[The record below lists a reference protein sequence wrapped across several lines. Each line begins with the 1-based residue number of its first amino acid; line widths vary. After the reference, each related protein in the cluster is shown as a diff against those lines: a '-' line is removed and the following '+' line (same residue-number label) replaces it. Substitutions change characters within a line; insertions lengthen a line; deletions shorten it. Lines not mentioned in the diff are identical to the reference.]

1 MVALKIHNFREL
13 SVWKE
18 SMLLAKEIYVA
29 TTELPSQEKYG
40 LISQIR
46 RSAIS
51 IPSNIAEGS
60 GRGSNQEFS
69 RFLGISLSSAY
80 ELETQLSL
88 VLLLELSE
96 NQLIEPLLIRL
107 HGIQKMLFTLRQ
119 KFYTN

>member
-1 MVALKIHNFREL
+1 MVGLKIHNFREL

-107 HGIQKMLFTLRQ
+107 HGIQKMLFTLR
-119 KFYTN
+119 